1 MKNSIKLP
9 TLFDIIPI
17 TSWLPKYPA
26 KFLGLDLIA
35 GVTLASYILPVSM
48 AYASLAG
55 VPAYF
60 GIYCCLAGGLLF
72 AIFTTSKQVAVG
84 PTSSIALMIGSTVAV
99 LSGGDPAR
107 WAGIAAL
114 TALMVAMICF
124 VAYLFKLS
132 SLVNFISNSILL
144 GFKAGAALVIMSTQF
159 PKLFAVEGGG
169 SNFFTRIVHL
179 FEVIPGTNS
188 TVLIF
193 GLAAIIILVT
203 GERLLPG
210 KPVSLMVVIASIL
223 VVSFTDLASA
233 GIKITGFIPGGLP
246 DIKMPSLRLR
256 DVDGVL
262 ELAFGCFLMGY
273 IETISAA
280 RTFAI
285 KHNYDVNP
293 RQELLSLGFANLAAS
308 FFSGFVV
315 AGGLSQ
321 STVND
326 KSGSKTPMS
335 VILCSVTLA
344 LILIFFTGLLENLP
358 EVVLAAI
365 VIHAVSSLIKIKEL
379 KQLWHLSKFEF
390 IITIIAL
397 GGVLVFGILKGVLLA
412 VLMSLLLLLRK
423 ASNPQVSEL
432 GRIEDSEH
440 YSSIEHHPENR
451 EIEGV
456 LILRVESSIMYFNA
470 ENILELVNTKL
481 EKRKDIRLVILDLSP
496 SPYVDVSGSKMLVDL
511 AKSLEQKNIQ
521 FKVAEPLSDVRVMLR
536 KLGIENIIG
545 HVSRRNSVDSLVR
558 EFKGQDG

>member
-1 MKNSIKLP
+1 VKNTFKLP
-9 TLFDIIPI
+9 ALSEIIPI
-17 TSWLPKYPA
+17 TGWLPKYPA
-26 KFLGLDLIA
+26 KFFGLDLIA

-60 GIYCCLAGGLLF
+60 GIYCCLAGGLVF

-99 LSGGDPAR
+99 LSGGDPAQ
-107 WAGIAAL
+107 WAAIAAL
-114 TALMVAMICF
+114 TALMVAVVCF

-169 SNFFTRIVHL
+169 ANFFTRIAHL
-179 FEVIPGTNS
+179 FEAIPGTNY

-193 GLAAIIILVT
+193 GLAAIIIMVV

-223 VVSFTDLASA
+223 VVSFTELASA
-233 GIKITGFIPGGLP
+233 GIKVTGFIPGGLP
-246 DIKMPSLRLR
+246 DIKMPSLRLK

-285 KHNYDVNP
+285 KHDYDVNP
-293 RQELLSLGFANLAAS
+293 RQELLSLGFANLASS

-365 VIHAVSSLIKIKEL
+365 VIHAVSSLIKVKEL
-379 KQLWHLSKFEF
+379 RQLWQLSKFEF
-390 IITIIAL
+390 IITMIAL
-397 GGVLVFGILKGVLLA
+397 GGVLVFGILKGVILA
-412 VLMSLLLLLRK
+412 VLMSLLLLR
-423 ASNPQVSEL
+423 
-432 GRIEDSEH
+432 
-440 YSSIEHHPENR
+440 
-451 EIEGV
+451 
-456 LILRVESSIMYFNA
+456 LIHRYQN
-470 ENILELVNTKL
+470 
-481 EKRKDIRLVILDLSP
+481 
-496 SPYVDVSGSKMLVDL
+496 
-511 AKSLEQKNIQ
+511 
-521 FKVAEPLSDVRVMLR
+521 
-536 KLGIENIIG
+536 
-545 HVSRRNSVDSLVR
+545 
-558 EFKGQDG
+558 